1 MMNLRN
7 VVMGLGLLAMFGT
20 GCIVEVVRGP
30 YEACKSGEACSNGT
44 VCTSASYTSN
54 GGPATYCSINC
65 SSGAQCPVSPYGS
78 SYLPT
83 CVVSVSAGTGLCY
96 DTCISN
102 FDCGVGTIC
111 ASIPGTTA
119 RICVPTS
126 TTSTTCGAAGQSCC
140 AGSVCATGLACNAGV
155 CAAPVACGGAGQACC
170 TGNACSAGLTCSS
183 GVCNTA
189 ATANRT
195 PYQKCNT
202 ATDTCGGAHRSA
214 CASRCRRPS
223 RGRYRKLGKPPR
235 HSPST
240 GRPEAGTTLRL
251 RASNRRRCACYPRE
265 SNRRW
270 SGLCRSTPYAGRC
283 RPHSSRKSGRT
294 ATYPASTGTPTVSRP
309 ATSTLPHSGRRW

>member
-155 CAAPVACGGAGQACC
+155 CAAPVACGAAGQACC
-170 TGNACSAGLTCSS
+170 TGNACGAGLTCNA

-202 ATDTCGGAHRSA
+202 ATDTCGGGTTCSTSIAQAAGKTVGTFCTTACPGGLPSVCPGYVAGAATQTVTCLNLGTASA
-214 CASRCRRPS
+214 AQCFRLCSSQSDCASDNTTCTAFSTAGGGSVQVCVPV
-223 RGRYRKLGKPPR
+223 GPR
-235 HSPST
+235 
-240 GRPEAGTTLRL
+240 A
-251 RASNRRRCACYPRE
+251 
-265 SNRRW
+265 
-270 SGLCRSTPYAGRC
+270 
-283 RPHSSRKSGRT
+283 
-294 ATYPASTGTPTVSRP
+294 
-309 ATSTLPHSGRRW
+309 